1 MRSDAGKHDG
11 LYWDDPS
18 GKKPSPLG
26 PLFAEATAEGYG
38 KQPADAGPQPYHGY
52 MFRILTSQGA
62 SAPGGAKDY
71 VKDGK
76 MTGGYALV
84 AYPAEYNS
92 SGVMTFMVGPQGVV
106 YQKNLGDK
114 TADVA
119 KAVTAFDPDDSWTPA
134 RGE

>member
-1 MRSDAGKHDG
+1 MVTLKQDA
-11 LYWDDPS
+11 
-18 GKKPSPLG
+18 
-26 PLFAEATAEGYG
+26 A
-38 KQPADAGPQPYHGY
+38 AGPQPYHGY

-76 MTGGYALV
+76 MTGGFALV

-92 SGVMTFMVGPQGVV
+92 SGVMTFMVGPQGLV

-119 KAVTAFDPDDSWTPA
+119 KAMTGFDPDESWTPA
-134 RGE
+134 RAD